1 MPSEPYI
8 YTNEA
13 VSNQRGETVDR
24 ALFRRRRGEPEAT
37 TEFRGTG
44 ANFLGRRRA
53 VSTRADRT
61 SGRAGRVRNSIR
73 SAAARAAARNPR
85 IRLNR

>member
-1 MPSEPYI
+1 MASEPYI

-13 VSNQRGETVDR
+13 VQNQRGETVDR
-24 ALFRRRRGEPEAT
+24 ALFRRERGT
-37 TEFRGTG
+37 NNTEFRGTG

-53 VSTRADRT
+53 VVTRANRT
-61 SGRAGRVRNSIR
+61 SGAAGRVRNSIR